1 MVLKVVKVAWLL
13 GFIEVDIEVIVLVDF
28 GEMSRKCWF
37 YKGLVDWTD
46 VPVYLANKRSQNVN
60 YAPIYT
66 EQTFSNIP

>member
-1 MVLKVVKVAWLL
+1 MVWKMVKCLILV
-13 GFIEVDIEVIVLVDF
+13 GFVEVGIEVVFELNL
-28 GEMSRKCWF
+28 GEMLRKRWF
-37 YKGLVDWTD
+37 YKEFVDWTD